1 MKKKVCVLTTSRADY
16 SLLKPLV
23 IGLKKEKNFKTI
35 FTVTGTHFQKK
46 YGYSINEILKDK
58 IKIDK
63 KILINLVNNTSSN
76 NISLLAGEYMKIFS
90 KFFNKLKPDYLIL
103 LGDRYEVL
111 SAALTSYIMNIP
123 IIHIAGGEVTRGS
136 YDDGFRHSI
145 TKLSEIHFVTTSQ
158 HRKRVIQLGENPKVV
173 FNVGSLG
180 LINLKK
186 IKFLKKKD
194 IEKRLKTKL
203 FKKNLIL
210 TFHPETKNITN
221 IEALKKLFKVM
232 NLIDDLKVII
242 TAPNL
247 DKGREEIIREILRNK
262 NKYPKKNIYF
272 PNLGSQLYFSLAKVS
287 DGVIGN
293 SSSGLSEIPS
303 LKVGTIN
310 IGMRQ
315 SGRPIAKSVIELKK
329 ATFKKIKLS
338 LNKLFSTNF
347 KKKIQNTNNPFYQ
360 KNTDKKIISLTKK
373 FIISKNANIKKFYDL

>member
-221 IEALKKLFKVM
+221 IEALKKLFK
-232 NLIDDLKVII
+232 
-242 TAPNL
+242 AP
-247 DKGREEIIREILRNK
+247 
-262 NKYPKKNIYF
+262 
-272 PNLGSQLYFSLAKVS
+272 
-287 DGVIGN
+287 
-293 SSSGLSEIPS
+293 
-303 LKVGTIN
+303 
-310 IGMRQ
+310 
-315 SGRPIAKSVIELKK
+315 
-329 ATFKKIKLS
+329 
-338 LNKLFSTNF
+338 
-347 KKKIQNTNNPFYQ
+347 
-360 KNTDKKIISLTKK
+360 
-373 FIISKNANIKKFYDL
+373 